1 MKEVKKCSISG
12 IAFTLDADAYALLS
26 RYLDSLKATYAE
38 TADGDEIVADIE
50 ARIAELIL
58 SQQENSRVVETP
70 LLRQI
75 ISQMG
80 TAEDISS
87 ESETD
92 AAKKQPRI
100 PRRLYRDTENARLG
114 GVCAGL
120 GRYFDVDP
128 TWVRLTLFAPLLLL
142 ILVEVLPFSGT
153 LSTFFSNLFGVFVL
167 GYFIMWFAVPAARSA
182 RQKLEMEGEPITV
195 RSIRE
200 KTVRDS
206 ETNSDVKSIVARVI
220 YALGQLALIVIKIFI
235 GFFIFGLTFAAC
247 ILLIVLFALI
257 FGDPGG
263 SGTLSIAGWTM
274 TTTAMGVMGLLTV
287 LIPLL
292 LLIYILFCLIASRK
306 PSGRATL
313 IVFLLW
319 ILTIVA
325 TGGLILREYGGE
337 QRHRLHELFDEAR
350 DELRDR
356 EIDRMQEWVAADTVS
371 VIATEPAP
379 QTAPAS
385 DSAHRIT
392 IKGPKK
398 QKVDIRVTDRYTNEE
413 VLDEIRRHV
422 RSEVAPRS
430 TRLKPSS
437 IPPAHPI
444 VRAGLALGRTT
455 YGSPT
460 TSDQALLDIPS
471 LKLGVGDSARSHS
484 ADEFVGLSEIR
495 EGIDLYIRMLSAIL

>member
-12 IAFTLDADAYALLS
+12 VAFTMDTDAYQELEA
-26 RYLDSLKATYAE
+26 YLESLKKTYKE
-38 TADGDEIVADIE
+38 TPDGAEIVADIE

-58 SQQENSRVVETP
+58 SAQDSTRVVEKP
-70 LLRQI
+70 LILNI
-75 ISQMG
+75 IRQMG
-80 TAEDISS
+80 TAEDISEEEPGRS
-87 ESETD
+87 PEE
-92 AAKKQPRI
+92 PRI

-120 GRYFDVDP
+120 GRYFDVDA

-182 RQKLEMEGEPITV
+182 RQKLEMEGESITV

-200 KTVRDS
+200 KTVRDC

-398 QKVDIRVTDRYTNEE
+398 QKVDIRVTEHSVDIDFD
-413 VLDEIRRHV
+413 DE
-422 RSEVAPRS
+422 SYE
-430 TRLKPSS
+430 
-437 IPPAHPI
+437 
-444 VRAGLALGRTT
+444 
-455 YGSPT
+455 
-460 TSDQALLDIPS
+460 
-471 LKLGVGDSARSHS
+471 
-484 ADEFVGLSEIR
+484 
-495 EGIDLYIRMLSAIL
+495 